1 MRQQAVTSR
10 SLLFYISSIIEIII
24 ESSARRDVNS
34 IGQQTN
40 ATCGT
45 VTARLATRSTRWRK
59 KSTRD
64 GKPLK
69 SGYLP
74 RKPSARQIKK
84 TSRGRSHLAVL
95 FRGRPVEAI
104 RTRGGTIDPSCRFL
118 KPNYFAQ
125 FATSE
130 AQRLTASS
138 NASAWL
144 IKRLAITPSNGSCLK
159 AAPSSI
165 ARISS
170 AIVSRIQVQFFI
182 FFVSLR

>member
-1 MRQQAVTSR
+1 MNCAISGKSRERRFEVPLLQTVGLERPKIEVTPETGPKITINVYSPTPAPYGSVTLPVVPPATQR
-10 SLLFYISSIIEIII
+10 DLIFGDFGPW
-24 ESSARRDVNS
+24 ESER
-34 IGQQTN
+34 
-40 ATCGT
+40 
-45 VTARLATRSTRWRK
+45 
-59 KSTRD
+59 
-64 GKPLK
+64 
-69 SGYLP
+69 
-74 RKPSARQIKK
+74 
-84 TSRGRSHLAVL
+84 
-95 FRGRPVEAI
+95 VEAI
-104 RTRGGTIDPSCRFL
+104 RTRGGKIAPSCRFL